1 MNTHPFANGSVS
13 ESGRTTRGSGRANR
27 GRIIVLGDQ
36 RLIESVAGATH
47 RPTTFAHHMYD
58 VIGDLVQTGIL
69 DAPDAI
75 VASIDALGARA
86 EPFVQA
92 VRRIDPGVELIAVTN
107 GHGRSLE
114 STACFDSALASPLD
128 AHSLERAIIGEHEV
142 PQPGLG
148 DSDLQSVDEPVMVQ
162 TVPQRD
168 SVADRRAPVA
178 PTESQDEHGTNYA
191 PLGDVDLVAALMRQP
206 DEVESIALR
215 IIEQE
220 TGWTGLRLGESPSTG
235 ATCAKIRC
243 GLDGASGDVA
253 YGYLIAP
260 HDQPH
265 RLDGPPTTA
274 PVQQWADWLAHWL
287 HLARSMSDLRQQAYT
302 DQLTGACNRRF
313 FDHDC
318 AKALDDARAQR
329 QCVSLLLFDI
339 DDFKKYNDKYGHA
352 AGDEILVETVKL
364 LRSVIRPHD
373 RVCRIGGDE
382 FVVIFH
388 DPQGQRERGSSHP
401 DDIQKIAR
409 RFQQQICRH
418 RFPKLSEEARG
429 TLTISGGLAT
439 FPWDGAD
446 ATSLLEQADR
456 NAMLSKQSGKNAITF
471 GPGATDVC
479 AGEESSQPPAN

>member
-1 MNTHPFANGSVS
+1 MSTHSFADGSA
-13 ESGRTTRGSGRANR
+13 SGAPPMSRVQGRARR

-36 RLIESVAGATH
+36 HLIESVAGATR

-75 VASIDALGARA
+75 VASIEALGARA
-86 EPFVQA
+86 APFVQA
-92 VRRIDPGVELIAVTN
+92 VRRIDPGVEIIAITN
-107 GHGRSLE
+107 GNGCALE
-114 STACFDSALASPLD
+114 SAAGFDCTLASPLD
-128 AHSLERAIIGEHEV
+128 APLLERAILGEQESSPEAPVVEPRREPAPTPTHV
-142 PQPGLG
+142 
-148 DSDLQSVDEPVMVQ
+148 VDEP
-162 TVPQRD
+162 R
-168 SVADRRAPVA
+168 PVN
-178 PTESQDEHGTNYA
+178 DA
-191 PLGDVDLVAALMRQP
+191 PLGDVDLVTAIMQQP
-206 DEVESIALR
+206 GQLESIALR

-220 TGWTGLRLGESPSTG
+220 TGWMGLRIDESPSTT
-235 ATCAKIRC
+235 ARCARTRC
-243 GLDGASGDVA
+243 GIDGGGSGGEVA

-260 HDQPH
+260 CVQPGH
-265 RLDGPPTTA
+265 TSEPTA
-274 PVQQWADWLAHWL
+274 EQVQQWADWLARWL
-287 HLARSMSDLRQQAYT
+287 HLSRSMSDLREKAYT
-302 DQLTGACNRRF
+302 DQLTGAYNRRF
-313 FDHDC
+313 FDQDLV
-318 AKALDDARAQR
+318 KALDDARAQR

-339 DDFKKYNDKYGHA
+339 DDFKMYNDTYGHA

-401 DDIQKIAR
+401 ADIQKIAR

-418 RFPKLSEEARG
+418 RFPKLSAEARG

-446 ATSLLEQADR
+446 VASLLEQADR
-456 NAMLSKQSGKNAITF
+456 NAMLSKRSGKNAITF
-471 GPGATDVC
+471 GPGAMDVC
-479 AGEESSQPPAN
+479 AGEECPQPSANQ

>member
-1 MNTHPFANGSVS
+1 MSTHSFADGTA
-13 ESGRTTRGSGRANR
+13 SGAQPMSRGQGRARR

-36 RLIESVAGATH
+36 RLIESVAGATR

-75 VASIDALGARA
+75 VASIETLGARA

-92 VRRIDPGVELIAVTN
+92 VRRIDPGVELIAITN
-107 GHGRSLE
+107 GSGGPLE
-114 STACFDSALASPLD
+114 STAGFDCTLASPLD
-128 AHSLERAIIGEHEV
+128 APLLERAILGEHELPPEAPAV
-142 PQPGLG
+142 EPQRKPAPTPTHVL
-148 DSDLQSVDEPVMVQ
+148 DEP
-162 TVPQRD
+162 R
-168 SVADRRAPVA
+168 PVN
-178 PTESQDEHGTNYA
+178 DA
-191 PLGDVDLVAALMRQP
+191 PLGDVDLVAALMQQP
-206 DEVESIALR
+206 DDVESIALR

-220 TGWTGLRLGESPSTG
+220 TGWVGLRLDESPS
-235 ATCAKIRC
+235 ATARCARIRC
-243 GLDGASGDVA
+243 GIDGIDGSGGSEGGDMA
-253 YGYLIAP
+253 CGYLIVPCVQPGRTGAP
-260 HDQPH
+260 
-265 RLDGPPTTA
+265 TA
-274 PVQQWADWLAHWL
+274 AQVQQWADWLAHWL
-287 HLARSMSDLRQQAYT
+287 RLSRTLSDLREKAYT
-302 DQLTGACNRRF
+302 DQLTGAYNRRF
-313 FDHDC
+313 FDQDLV
-318 AKALDDARAQR
+318 KALDDARAQR

-339 DDFKKYNDKYGHA
+339 DDFKMYNDTYGHA

-418 RFPKLSEEARG
+418 RFPKLSAEARG

-446 ATSLLEQADR
+446 VASLLEQADR
-456 NAMLSKQSGKNAITF
+456 NAMLSKRSGKNAITF
-471 GPGATDVC
+471 GPGASDIC
-479 AGEESSQPPAN
+479 AGDPGSGAALPDS